1 VRSEFNQNIT
11 TPLRKHFTAEEDEV
25 IVRAYG
31 LYGNNWGRISL
42 EQMLHENGRTKR
54 SIKDRCPK
62 QHHYESKLTKDR
74 SNIP

>member
-1 VRSEFNQNIT
+1 MKKA

-25 IVRAYG
+25 IIRAYG

-54 SIKDRCPK
+54 SIKDRWNKFIVPK